1 MGLLEK
7 NASVWHQAELTLLII
22 DILYV
27 ERYYID
33 EKQRGIARLE
43 IKPFHRRIRLK
54 VPEVDISTRLS
65 VWLSFVKSHI

>member
-1 MGLLEK
+1 MMVFFEIKHMGLLEK

-43 IKPFHRRIRLK
+43 I
-54 VPEVDISTRLS
+54 LS
-65 VWLSFVKSHI
+65 HFIEGLD